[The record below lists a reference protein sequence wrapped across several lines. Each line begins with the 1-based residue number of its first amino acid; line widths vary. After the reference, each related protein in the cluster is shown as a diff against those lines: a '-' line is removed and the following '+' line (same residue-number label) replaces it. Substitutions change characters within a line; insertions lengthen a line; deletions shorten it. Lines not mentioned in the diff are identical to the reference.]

1 MKDKQ
6 VIDMEPFRNMCF
18 KQMAWSSCV
27 ACNSSAQMDQA
38 TEILLNSG
46 GF

>member
-6 VIDMEPFRNMCF
+6 VIDMEPFLNMCF
-18 KQMAWSSCV
+18 KQM
-27 ACNSSAQMDQA
+27 DEA
-38 TEILLNSG
+38 TEILLGSD